1 LECSSDCDTVSGGN
15 ILPSSVTQ
23 LSSARFPVVFKIGHA
38 HGGLGK
44 VKVDTNSDFQDM
56 ASVVAVA
63 STYCTTEPYVDSKY
77 DIHVQKI
84 GPNYK
89 AFM

>member
-1 LECSSDCDTVSGGN
+1 MVL
-15 ILPSSVTQ
+15 
-23 LSSARFPVVFKIGHA
+23 KIGHA

-44 VKVDTNSDFQDM
+44 VRVDNNADFQDM
-56 ASVVAVA
+56 ASVVAVSGA
-63 STYCTTEPYVDSKY
+63 YCTVEPYVDSKF

-84 GPNYK
+84 GNNYK